1 MKLYDLI
8 VHKAQNHKTQTLRR
22 KHPALLAAVALAVPA
37 IFSLSAFS
45 PLSANTSG
53 AALSLC
59 GNPGPASAGI
69 QHVVV
74 VMMENLSY
82 NQVVGSSNAPYQT
95 NLASQCG
102 VAPTYFGATHTSSA
116 NYLAISAGQYTA
128 ASIPGCGSVKACAD
142 SENNIYNQLTTAGL
156 PWGGFIESMPSA
168 CDPTSSGTNTSSHDL
183 YSNGHNPIIFFT
195 DIPAAACQANDVG
208 VSDLTA
214 QSGAFWNDLQNQ
226 TLPSFSWITPNAANG
241 NEGPGTKAQDEQ
253 AADTWLQKFIG
264 TVQQSNS
271 YQSGNTLVL
280 VTYDEGN
287 GADKVNGEDCT
298 NESLDLPVAN
308 GVSSHQESCHVPLF
322 VVYPYTPAGASDP
335 TFFDHYSITKT
346 VEDLFGL
353 PYLAHAGDAQTN
365 SLVGHFGIPAGAT
378 VNPSPQVSITQPA
391 GNSTVSGTVAVSG
404 TAADS
409 AGIVQ
414 VQVSVD
420 NGAPQVAAGTTN
432 WTTSINTSSL
442 TNGTHSINV
451 QATDANGNVGTASVT
466 VTVNNTTTVT
476 SCPATP
482 AGTTELS
489 GNLSLE
495 TNQTGWTGIYNSN
508 SVNTRVEPAGGSYDS
523 SWALQVTP
531 KAAGIAGV
539 NNVNPIWVP
548 GAPGLATTAGQVY
561 TGSAFVEASV
571 PGETFSLIVRE
582 TTPSGTTVSS
592 HTTTVTL
599 SDTSWHQITSAYTAK
614 GTGNLIR
621 YSLYV
626 ANFASSGQHFL
637 ADCLS
642 LQTP

>member
-1 MKLYDLI
+1 MKLAGLL
-8 VHKAQNHKTQTLRR
+8 VRNGRNHNLQGDCCKR
-22 KHPALLAAVALAVPA
+22 PLLFAAVALAVPA
-37 IFSLSAFS
+37 IFSLSAFA
-45 PLSANTSG
+45 PLSANTAG
-53 AALSLC
+53 GPLSLC
-59 GNPGPASAGI
+59 GNPGPAPAAI

-74 VMMENLSY
+74 VMLENLSY
-82 NQVVGSSNAPYQT
+82 KRVVGNANAPYET
-95 NLASQCG
+95 SLASNCG
-102 VAPTYFGATHTSSA
+102 VAPTYFGATHTSAA
-116 NYLAISAGQYTA
+116 NYLAMSAGEFPS
-128 ASIPGCGSVKACAD
+128 ASPPGCGSVKACAD
-142 SENNIYNQLTTAGL
+142 SSNNIYHQLSTAGL
-156 PWGGFIESMPSA
+156 TWGGFMEAMPSA
-168 CDPTSSGTNTSSHDL
+168 CDPQSSGV
-183 YSNGHNPIIFFT
+183 YKNGHDPIIFYT
-195 DIPAAACQANDVG
+195 DITAAECQADDVG

-214 QSGAFWNDLQNQ
+214 QSGALWNDLQNQ
-226 TLPSFSWITPNAANG
+226 ALPSFSWITPSLSDD
-241 NEGPGTKAQDEQ
+241 NEGAGTPAQNER
-253 AADTWLQKFIG
+253 AADTWLQKFLG

-271 YQSGNTLVL
+271 YQSGNTVVL
-280 VTYDEGN
+280 VTYDEGT
-287 GADKVNGEDCT
+287 GADSKVGEDCT
-298 NESLDLPVAN
+298 NKSLDLPVTN
-308 GVSSHQESCHVPLF
+308 GVSAHQDSCHVPLF
-322 VVYPYTPAGASDP
+322 VVYPYTPAGDSDA

-346 VEDLFGL
+346 VEDLFGQ
-353 PYLAHAGDAQTN
+353 PYLAHAGDAQTS
-365 SLVGHFGIPAGAT
+365 SLLGHFGIPAAVT
-378 VNPSPQVSITQPA
+378 TNPSPQVSITAPA
-391 GNSTVSGTVAVSG
+391 SNSTVSGTLTVSG
-404 TAADS
+404 TATDS
-409 AGIVQ
+409 AGISQ

-420 NGAPQVAAGTTN
+420 NGTPQVASGTTS
-432 WTTSINTSSL
+432 WTASIDTTAL
-442 TNGTHSINV
+442 TNGTHTINV
-451 QATDANGNVGTASVT
+451 QATDPDGNVGTASVT
-466 VTVNNTTTVT
+466 VTVSNTTTVT

-495 TNQTGWTGIYNSN
+495 TSQTGWTGIYNSN
-508 SVNTRVEPAGGSYDS
+508 SVNTRVESAGGSYDG

-571 PGETFSLIVRE
+571 RGETFSLKVRE

-614 GTGNLIR
+614 EKGNLIR